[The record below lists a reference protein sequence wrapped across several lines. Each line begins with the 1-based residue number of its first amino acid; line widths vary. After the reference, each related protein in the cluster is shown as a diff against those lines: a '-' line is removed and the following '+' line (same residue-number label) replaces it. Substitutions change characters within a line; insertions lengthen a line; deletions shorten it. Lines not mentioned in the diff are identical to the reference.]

1 MTADPGPPRPL
12 QTLRA
17 DTMRARSFRMGRTVA
32 ALMLREM
39 ATSYGRSPGGYL
51 WEIVE
56 PTLALALLTAIF
68 ATVLAAPQIGDSFP
82 LFFATGFLPFML
94 FNDTAN
100 KMATAINFSR
110 PLLAYP
116 SVTFLDAM
124 LARLILHAMTNI
136 LVSMIVFGFIIMVMG
151 ATVRVQMGLIAEAY
165 IMAILLGFGVGSLNC
180 YLMTAFP
187 AWERAWQISTRP
199 LFILSGVIGTYDSM
213 PQFAQD
219 ILYWNP
225 LIHIVGR
232 TREGFFINYDG
243 SYISPVFVTMVGLVT
258 AVFGLMLL
266 FRHHRD
272 LLEN

>member
-1 MTADPGPPRPL
+1 MTAKPGPLPQRTL
-12 QTLRA
+12 QA
-17 DTMRARSFRMGRTVA
+17 DTMRARQFRMGRTIA

-39 ATSYGRSPGGYL
+39 ATTYGRSPGGYL

-56 PTLALALLTAIF
+56 PTLALGLMTAIF
-68 ATVLAAPQIGDSFP
+68 SAFLSAPPIGDSFP

-124 LARLILHAMTNI
+124 FARLLLHTMTNM
-136 LVSMIVFGFIIMVMG
+136 LVSILVFGFIIMVMG
-151 ATVRVQMGLIAEAY
+151 ATVRVEISVIAQAY
-165 IMAILLGFGVGSLNC
+165 AMAIFLGFGIGSLNC

-187 AWERAWQISTRP
+187 AWERAWQIVTRP
-199 LFILSGVIGTYDSM
+199 LFLVSGVFTTFDTLPQIGKDVL
-213 PQFAQD
+213 
-219 ILYWNP
+219 IWNP
-225 LIHIVGR
+225 LIHIIGR
-232 TREGFFINYDG
+232 AREGFFINYNG
-243 SYISPVFVTMVGLVT
+243 YYISTTYVMLIAMVTG
-258 AVFGLMLL
+258 VFGLMLL
-266 FRHHRD
+266 YRHHRG